1 MWAAGDMSKSYV
13 SPESGSTAAE
23 ADTCPASL
31 YTETSNMGRYILAL
45 DQGTSSS
52 RAVIFD
58 EEGRAICARS
68 REFPQHYPR
77 PGWVEHDP
85 EDIWRSQLDAAREA
99 VAAANVRP
107 REIAAIGV
115 TNQRETTVVWDRRTG
130 EPVHRAIVWQCRRTA
145 ELCERLRSDGFEKE
159 IRQRTGLVID
169 AYFSG
174 TKIAW
179 ILEHVPGA
187 RERAERGDLAFGT
200 VDSWLLYRLTGG
212 RVHAT
217 DATNASRTM
226 LFNLR
231 TGAWDSGLL
240 EALGVPES
248 TLPRVVD
255 SSGVIA
261 ECERSLF
268 GAPISV
274 AGVAGDQQAALF
286 GQGCLRAGEAKNTYG
301 TGCFVL
307 QHTGSE
313 APPSESLLTTVASRI
328 GGAMAYALE
337 GSVFVAGAAV
347 QWLRDGLGLIR
358 SAAEIEALAASV
370 SSADGVYVVPAF
382 VGLGAPHWDMY
393 ARGAILGV
401 TRGTTAAHL
410 ARATLESMAFQTRDV
425 VEAMA
430 RDTGCPLRELR
441 ADGGATRNDLLMQ
454 IQADILGIPVAR
466 SSEPETTAR
475 GAAFLAGLAA
485 GVWRSADDVRRAAR
499 VDRVF
504 EPRMSEDQRE
514 TLYAGWRRAVER
526 AKGWATG

>member
-1 MWAAGDMSKSYV
+1 V
-13 SPESGSTAAE
+13 
-23 ADTCPASL
+23 
-31 YTETSNMGRYILAL
+31 
-45 DQGTSSS
+45 
-52 RAVIFD
+52 
-58 EEGRAICARS
+58 CARS

-107 REIAAIGV
+107 QEIAAIGV

-145 ELCERLRSDGFEKE
+145 ELCERLRADGFEKE

-174 TKIAW
+174 TKVAW

-231 TGAWDSGLL
+231 TGAWDSDLL

-248 TLPRVVD
+248 VLPEVVD

-261 ECERSLF
+261 ESEPSLF
-268 GAPISV
+268 GAPIPV

-410 ARATLESMAFQTRDV
+410 ARATLESIAFQTRDV

-430 RDTGCPLRELR
+430 RDTGNSMRELR

-485 GVWRSADDVRRAAR
+485 GVWRGTDDVRRAAS

-526 AKGWATG
+526 AKGWATE